1 MDTPIASRS
10 SPAGASTREQLLGH
24 AQRLIRTRGCNA
36 FSYRDLA
43 ELVGVKT
50 SSIHYYFPCKD
61 DLVFEA
67 IESYSKA
74 GMASVHA
81 IDASLPA
88 RTKLDRYVQL
98 HMSAAC
104 CGEGLCLGGM
114 LAADLASLPERV
126 RASLQCFFRAHES
139 WLAQVLAEGAQQ
151 GSLQFRSTPEDAA
164 RTVFAAIQGSALAAR
179 LFKEPQRLQQAVAVL
194 YTDPRPEG
202 ED

>member
-1 MDTPIASRS
+1 MDTPIASR
-10 SPAGASTREQLLGH
+10 PAAGAASTREQLLGH

-50 SSIHYYFPCKD
+50 SSIHYHFPSKD

-67 IESYSKA
+67 IESYSQSV
-74 GMASVHA
+74 MAQVRA
-81 IDASLPA
+81 IDPSLPA
-88 RTKLDRYVQL
+88 RTRLDRYIQL

-104 CGEGLCLGGM
+104 CGDGLCLGGM

-139 WLAQVLAEGAQQ
+139 WLAEVLADGARE
-151 GSLQFRSTPEDAA
+151 GSLRFHGSAEQAG

-179 LFKEPQRLQQAVAVL
+179 LFKEPQRLAQCLAML
-194 YTDPRPEG
+194 YAPQPG
-202 ED
+202 